1 MKKINDELYHEV
13 IYIHD
18 TLLKLRHIAQSNQFP
33 MLAYFIEMSW
43 VEVSDILR
51 SQFGHKHKN

>member
-18 TLLKLRHIAQSNQFP
+18 TLLKLRHIAQSN
-33 MLAYFIEMSW
+33 
-43 VEVSDILR
+43 
-51 SQFGHKHKN
+51 